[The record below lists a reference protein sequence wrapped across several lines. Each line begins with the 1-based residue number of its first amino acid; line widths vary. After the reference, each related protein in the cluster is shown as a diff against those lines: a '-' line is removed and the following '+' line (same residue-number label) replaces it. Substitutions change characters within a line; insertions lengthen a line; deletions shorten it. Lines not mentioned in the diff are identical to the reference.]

1 MYPEQV
7 NAVLAKFLNKRF
19 AKFAAVG
26 GSGVVVNMLVI
37 YLLTE
42 FAQLHYTISSLFA
55 IEISILFNFALNNA
69 WTWADRKESPLFERL
84 RNYHIAAGL
93 TAFVGNWGMLIL
105 LSEYFGLN
113 YLVSNL
119 IGIATGALLNYYLN
133 DMWTF
138 REAQSVE
145 KENA

>member
-1 MYPEQV
+1 MFLEQI
-7 NAVLAKFLNKRF
+7 NAVFIKFLNKRF

-37 YLLTE
+37 YLFTE
-42 FAQLHYTISSLFA
+42 FGQFHYTVSSLFA
-55 IEISILFNFALNNA
+55 IELSILFNFTLNNA
-69 WTWADRKESPLFERL
+69 WTWADRKETPLFERL

-93 TAFVGNWGMLIL
+93 TAFIGNWGMLIL
-105 LSEYFGLN
+105 LSEFFGLN

-119 IGIATGALLNYYLN
+119 FGIATGALLNYYLN

-138 REAQSVE
+138 RAAQSVE